1 MSWRKAAGVAAD
13 FLVPLALYYGL
24 RAAGVGIYLTL
35 LVSTALPAA
44 VGAVRLLRTRRLG
57 GLGAYTMTMMVL
69 STGVSLI
76 AGSPRFLLARD
87 AWLTGVTGLWFLAS
101 ARTGCPL
108 AYLYTRPLL
117 ERRTRTIGVPADWD
131 TLWQR
136 LPRFRRLWR
145 VGSVLWGVALLAD
158 AAARALMAYTLPV
171 DSVPALGTA
180 LYVATAVVLIV
191 ITNVYYFRAGLYD
204 HRSALYAPLGA

>member
-1 MSWRKAAGVAAD
+1 MSRRKAAGVAAD

-24 RAAGVGIYLTL
+24 RAAGVAIYLTL

-57 GLGAYTMTMMVL
+57 GLGVYTMTMMVL

-101 ARTGCPL
+101 ARTRRPL
-108 AYLYTRPLL
+108 AYLYTRPML
-117 ERRTRTIGVPADWD
+117 ERRTRAMGVPADWD
-131 TLWQR
+131 TMWQR

-145 VGSVLWGVALLAD
+145 VGSVLWGAGLLAD
-158 AAARALMAYTLPV
+158 AVARAAMAYTLPV

-191 ITNVYYFRAGLYD
+191 VTNVYYVRAGLYD
-204 HRSALYAPLGA
+204 RRSALYAPLGP